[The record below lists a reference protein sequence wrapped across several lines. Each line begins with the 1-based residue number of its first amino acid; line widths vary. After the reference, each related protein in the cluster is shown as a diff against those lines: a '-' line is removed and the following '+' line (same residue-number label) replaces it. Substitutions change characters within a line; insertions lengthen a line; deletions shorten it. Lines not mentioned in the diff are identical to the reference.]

1 MNVIDQILIETPSY
15 WLIGCNKGSAYLF
28 LQRDTGKS
36 LFITCGDAL
45 DFKERMEELQAG
57 FLKPTNNELLARL
70 WSEYEGIPS
79 GH

>member
-1 MNVIDQILIETPSY
+1 
-15 WLIGCNKGSAYLF
+15 
-28 LQRDTGKS
+28 
-36 LFITCGDAL
+36 
-45 DFKERMEELQAG
+45 MEELQAG